1 MTSVSRIHLWLTLVV
16 VAAWV
21 SVAVEARGSP
31 FGLFAFPQTR
41 RGRATPTLKSKT
53 DNSNKVLSFG
63 GNSDDETSAILDS
76 ITISKD
82 ASEEDEIIQKLVDSL
97 VKEAML
103 NSGANVPQEQPRNN
117 PGHFKPQFFQNNG
130 QPRLPPTTNYANVAA
145 MPRNVDAMSQ
155 FGSNIETDF
164 TANTDHLPQLVNRQL
179 LNDAAPA
186 VMNLGRDGT
195 FSRQADGAEVDNAGD
210 NGAAAAS
217 DDEIRCIPKVMQVEE
232 TVYDRAI
239 KCHHSYQEKC
249 HMTYITDYRSTT
261 QEKCETTFKKNCHIT
276 FLPMPFNE
284 SVNICHT
291 PIVRKCGDKA
301 VGPDICSTHYET
313 NCETKYKTYEVEQDE
328 PVCRMELMR
337 KCKDV
342 TIRLPTADPSTP
354 RLRQKRQFEGLDDGS
369 EANSDSESTDVSTD
383 NSGDEGDGSGDDGNT
398 VKVDESCEEWPVQK
412 CELIK
417 KTVRKV
423 HPETE
428 CRKIPREVCVPNHCA
443 MQQGD
448 EICRDEVRMQVQNV
462 PQEECELQPEENC
475 HAEAVLVP
483 RLVPKPNCVKV
494 PKEICVNT
502 KSNPRR
508 VKKPVVKEWCYRP
521 SDLLDNSPSISHQT
535 PDVSGNEASG
545 FFARRN
551 KYFNF

>member
-1 MTSVSRIHLWLTLVV
+1 MTSITRLHIWVALTFLVTFFTLN
-16 VAAWV
+16 
-21 SVAVEARGSP
+21 VEARGSP

-41 RGRATPTLKSKT
+41 RGRATKTLQQQFDSP
-53 DNSNKVLSFG
+53 NKVLTLG
-63 GNSDDETSAILDS
+63 ENNADDATSAILDS
-76 ITISKD
+76 ITISKN
-82 ASEEDEIIQKLVDSL
+82 ANEEDDIIQKLVDSL
-97 VKEAML
+97 VKDAMQ
-103 NSGANVPQEQPRNN
+103 NGRSSSQEEQPRNN
-117 PGHFKPQFFQNNG
+117 QGLFKTHHFQNNG
-130 QPRLPPTTNYANVAA
+130 KPQLPPKNYADMAA

-155 FGSNIETDF
+155 FGSNIEGAVATSD
-164 TANTDHLPQLVNRQL
+164 NYPQLANRQL

-186 VMNLGRDGT
+186 VMNLARDEAFKRQTDGT
-195 FSRQADGAEVDNAGD
+195 NEIDGTNSDDQSPV
-210 NGAAAAS
+210 AS
-217 DDEIRCIPKVMQVEE
+217 NDDEIRCIPKVMQVEE

-276 FLPMPFNE
+276 FKPMPFNE

-291 PIVRKCGDKA
+291 PIVRKCGDEP

-328 PVCRMELMR
+328 PECRMELMT

-342 TIRLPTADPSTP
+342 TIELPTADPSTV
-354 RLRQKRQFEGLDDGS
+354 RSLQREKRQFEGLDTS
-369 EANSDSESTDVSTD
+369 TESSSV
-383 NSGDEGDGSGDDGNT
+383 DEGSGDNT
-398 VKVDESCEEWPVQK
+398 IKNDQQNILGVDENCEEWPVQK
-412 CELIK
+412 CTLTK

-428 CRKIPREVCVPNHCA
+428 CRKIPREVCVPNNCA
-443 MQQGD
+443 MQQG
-448 EICRDEVRMQVQNV
+448 EQICRDEVRMQVQNV

-483 RLVPKPNCVKV
+483 RLVPKPNCIKV

-502 KSNPRR
+502 KHNPRR

-535 PDVSGNEASG
+535 PDVSENGDVSRL
-545 FFARRN
+545 FARKN
-551 KYFNF
+551 KFFNF